1 MSVPCVIASYV
12 LCDVVFFVVI
22 LCLLLI
28 LAKNENKKKELSV
41 FLPLSRLFMIAL
53 LAMTFC
59 WTGVPSAGYE
69 RIAVFVVV
77 SLGML
82 LPLIVGPALK
92 KVAGEISSSVDIAC
106 VGLFAALGF
115 LSINMG
121 FGDGSWSVA
130 LQVALPAASTA
141 GAVSVLLI
149 KHAKGEKKGR

>member
-92 KVAGEISSSVDIAC
+92 KVAGRLAPLLILHAWVYLRHWVFS
-106 VGLFAALGF
+106 
-115 LSINMG
+115 LSIWG
-121 FGDGSWSVA
+121 LVTGVGRLPCKLRCL
-130 LQVALPAASTA
+130 LQVLR
-141 GAVSVLLI
+141 GRSVFF
-149 KHAKGEKKGR
+149 